1 MAVAWKRTGV
11 PGAAVLP
18 AAFRLLPLFLVVFI
32 IMGCTLLIQPPP
44 EPALE
49 KLSERA
55 VKAHRWEDDL
65 DLAGLS
71 QAVRESVRYYERL
84 PESYSFQY
92 GMYRYSPEEM
102 ALSMRLFLRILENSR
117 GEERMSQLRE
127 KFLFYES
134 KDRQGGAFFT
144 GYYEPILDGVREP
157 EGILLTPVY
166 ETPDDLI
173 GVNLALFGEQWR
185 GESIVGRLEG
195 RQLVPYDS
203 RDEIVDKQSLIDR
216 AGVIAYVDE
225 IELFFLQIQGSGLIR
240 FPDGRVKR
248 VNYANKNGHPYR
260 AIGTLLRDR
269 IPEEEMSLQ
278 SIKAYLHDHPDEV
291 REILGYNQ
299 SYTFFREVNEGPLGN
314 IGVPL
319 TPKRSIAMDSRVV
332 PKGGLAYIQTEIP
345 HVSEGEISGSDPI
358 QRFAV
363 VQDTGGAIRDHGRV
377 DIFFGH
383 EADAALI
390 AGHLK
395 QKGRVFLI
403 VARKEYIHQQ

>member
-1 MAVAWKRTGV
+1 MVVAWKRAGV
-11 PGAAVLP
+11 SGAAILS
-18 AAFRLLPLFLVVFI
+18 AACRLFPLFLTVFVVVS
-32 IMGCTLLIQPPP
+32 CTLFIQPPH

-49 KLSERA
+49 KLSDRA
-55 VKAHRWEDDL
+55 VKAYRWEDDL
-65 DLAGLS
+65 ELAGLS
-71 QAVRESVRYYERL
+71 RAVRESVRYYERL
-84 PESYSFQY
+84 PGSYRFQY
-92 GMYRYSPEEM
+92 GAYSYSPEEM
-102 ALSMRLFLRILENSR
+102 VLSMRLFLSILENSR
-117 GEERMSQLRE
+117 GAERMSQLRE
-127 KFLFYES
+127 KFLIYES

-157 EGILLTPVY
+157 EGALRTPVY

-173 GVNLALFGEQWR
+173 GVNLELFSEQWR

-203 RDEIVDKQSLIDR
+203 RDEIVDKQSLKDR

-248 VNYANKNGHPYR
+248 INYANKNGHPYR

-291 REILGYNQ
+291 RDILRYNQ
-299 SYTFFREVNEGPLGN
+299 SYTFFREVDEGPLGN

-319 TPKRSIAMDSRVV
+319 TPKRSIAMDSRIV
-332 PKGGLAYIQTEIP
+332 PKGGLAFIQTEIP
-345 HVSEGEISGSDPI
+345 HVSEEEISASDPI

-383 EADAALI
+383 EADAALV

-395 QKGRVFLI
+395 QRGRVFLI
-403 VARKEYIHQQ
+403 VARKEFLGE